1 MQKIRIDNGSERAI
15 LMLMSLST
23 LYAYMFSMMVSST
36 LGLLPVF
43 GGALFMCSRLTAIIM
58 EFFRGRYRRVIT
70 RAMRVTSITLLCV
83 MLVCVLLLLIVYPIA
98 VDSARA
104 WALFAIVLC
113 YTLRSTL
120 ARRLTKRYMRR
131 RLRTAWF
138 IPLMALMQLAPCGV
152 ILWLMSGLLPM
163 RDAWLMVAGF
173 AASSLLEG
181 YTLWRERR
189 ALAEPDEDAADTAEI
204 KEVSAEL
211 KNVHAYTSYQTLYS
225 LVLLA
230 LQVTLVMVY
239 TLIGVTTEAMI
250 TSLLVAAG
258 CTLIMRE
265 ATEFV
270 LKRFVKKPPFVTQ
283 ALLVGLFLWL
293 YGLILLY
300 RQLGQAPNLLLNY
313 LNIAL
318 CSSGLTI
325 AVSCLAAMEKR
336 MEDVATYAV
345 GDHLR
350 SYRQMRAASG
360 ELAIAAGQMLA
371 LVLLTLLCMASVT
384 KAPQSLPEVWTA
396 IATSFRPLLIAP
408 ALLLLLAAILSVLHF
423 PMNGRHFQKLSRF
436 LSLEESGVQN
446 PPLKKQLDEVVVR
459 RHKNRYGVRL
469 ILALLRPLYYHK
481 VIGTE
486 NLSQYEDGT
495 IILVS
500 NHGELYGPVVTN
512 LYIPISFR
520 PWSISEIVE
529 KDAIVPYVYENT
541 ALRQKWCPNWLKMPL
556 TKLCCRF
563 MLWVLR
569 SIEAIPVYRSKP
581 RELIKTFRISVEA
594 MQAGDNLLIFPE
606 NPQLNEGDDKRYLR
620 EGVSSFYTG
629 FVMLAPALYAKA
641 KKRAVFVPI
650 YASKH
655 LRTLTIGQGV
665 RYDPTLPQTE
675 EKLRIVS
682 ELQSSMQ
689 AMYEVEK
696 TRLSE
701 LAAKEK
707 HRA

>member
-1 MQKIRIDNGSERAI
+1 MHRSRNENGSEHTT
-15 LMLMSLST
+15 LTLMSLSM
-23 LYAYMFSMMVSST
+23 LYAYMFSMMASST

-43 GGALFMCSRLTAIIM
+43 GGALFMCSRLSAVIM
-58 EFFRGRYRRVIT
+58 EFLRGRYRRVLT
-70 RAMRVTSITLLCV
+70 KGMRVTGITLLCV
-83 MLVCVLLLLIVYPIA
+83 MLVCVLLLLFVYPIA

-104 WALFAIVLC
+104 WAMFAIVLC
-113 YTLRSTL
+113 YTFRSGM
-120 ARRLTKRYMRR
+120 ARRLVRR
-131 RLRTAWF
+131 RLRTAWLV
-138 IPLMALMQLAPCGV
+138 PLMALTQLVPCGV
-152 ILWLMSGLLPM
+152 ILWLLSGLLPV
-163 RDAWLMVAGF
+163 RDALLMVAGF

-189 ALAEPDEDAADTAEI
+189 WLAEPESETADAEEI
-204 KEVSAEL
+204 CEVSAEL
-211 KNVHAYTSYQTLYS
+211 KNVHAYTSYQMLYS

-230 LQVTLVMVY
+230 LQVTLVMAY

-250 TSLLVAAG
+250 TGLLVAAG

-265 ATEFV
+265 ATEFI
-270 LKRFVKKPPFVTQ
+270 LRRFVKKPPFVTQ
-283 ALLVGLFLWL
+283 AMLVGLFLWL
-293 YGLILLY
+293 YGLVLLY
-300 RQLGQAPNLLLNY
+300 RQPRLQPSLLLSY
-313 LNIAL
+313 FSIAL
-318 CSSGLTI
+318 CSGGLTI
-325 AVSCLAAMEKR
+325 AVSCLAALEKR
-336 MEDVATYAV
+336 MVDVATYAV

-350 SYRQMRAASG
+350 SYRQMRAASS
-360 ELAIAAGQMLA
+360 ELAIAVVQMIA
-371 LVLLTLLCMASVT
+371 RGLLTLLTMASSP
-384 KAPQSLPEVWTA
+384 APASLSEVWA
-396 IATSFRPLLIAP
+396 AVSASFRPLLIAP

-423 PMNGRHFQKLSRF
+423 PMNMRHFQKLSRF
-436 LSLEESGVQN
+436 LSLEEQGEPN
-446 PPLKKQLDEVVVR
+446 PSLKKQLDEVVVR

-520 PWSISEIVE
+520 PWSISEIVD

-541 ALRQKWCPNWLKMPL
+541 ALRQKWCPDFLKMPL

-563 MLWVLR
+563 ILWVLS

-581 RELIKTFRISVEA
+581 RELLKTFRISVEA

-606 NPQLNEGDDKRYLR
+606 NPQLNEGDDKRYRR
-620 EGVSSFYTG
+620 EGISAFYTG

-655 LRTLTIGQGV
+655 LRTLTIGAGI
-665 RYDPTLPQTE
+665 RYDPEPPQTE
-675 EKLRIVS
+675 EKLRIVG
-682 ELQSSMQ
+682 ELQRSMQ
-689 AMYEVEK
+689 AMYEAEK
-696 TRLSE
+696 AQ
-701 LAAKEK
+701 LAAKAGPTSDR
-707 HRA
+707 HTPNT